1 MSMATRETA
10 RTAYLVLEDGS
21 IHRGESFGAEIP
33 GHGEVVFNTS
43 MTGYQEVLTDPS
55 YAGQLVTLTYPLVG
69 NYGINPQDFESRQI
83 RVAGLITREHCDR
96 PSHGRSDRTLDE
108 FLRSQDIP
116 GISGVDTRAI
126 TRRLREH
133 GVMMGLL
140 TTESPEAALVRLA
153 QMPRYDDQD
162 LVRTVT
168 AAERYR
174 WSAAGPETA
183 AGFHAISAG
192 DDPGETRHRIL
203 VTDVGLKYN
212 ILRLLQERGCEVIA
226 VPADTDAADMLAMGP
241 SGILLSPGPGD
252 PQLLDYVV
260 GNVRQILGRVPV
272 MGICLGHQLVARALG
287 ADTFKL
293 KFGHRG
299 GNHPVKD
306 LNTGR
311 VYITAQNHGFAVNP
325 DTLPPGLEVSHINL
339 NDGTVE
345 GMRHRD
351 LPLFTIQYH
360 SEASPGP
367 RDSEYIFDQFLDM
380 VKEFSQ

>member
-1 MSMATRETA
+1 MATATGG
-10 RTAYLVLEDGS
+10 TAYLVLEDGS
-21 IHRGESFGAEIP
+21 VHRGESFGAPLP

-69 NYGINPQDFESRQI
+69 NYGINPQDFESRRI
-83 RVAGLITREHCDR
+83 RVSGLITREHCDR

-116 GISGVDTRAI
+116 GICGVDTRAI
-126 TRRLREH
+126 TRRLRQQ

-140 TTESPEAALVRLA
+140 TTEAPESALARLRE
-153 QMPRYDDQD
+153 MPRYGEQD
-162 LVRTVT
+162 LVQTVSS
-168 AAERYR
+168 AASYR
-174 WSAAGPETA
+174 WGAAGPEVVA
-183 AGFHAISAG
+183 ADAAAAVDADRGPA
-192 DDPGETRHRIL
+192 RYRIL

-212 ILRLLQERGCEVIA
+212 ILRLLHKRDCEVIA
-226 VPADTDAADMLAMGP
+226 LPAATAAADIIALNP
-241 SGILLSPGPGD
+241 DGILLSPGPGD

-260 GNVRQILGRVPV
+260 GNVQQILGRVPV
-272 MGICLGHQLVARALG
+272 MGICLGHQLVARALC

-306 LNTGR
+306 LSTGR

-325 DTLPPGLEVSHINL
+325 DTLPADLEVSHINL

-345 GMRHRD
+345 GLRHKNM
-351 LPLFTIQYH
+351 PLFTIQYH

-367 RDSEYIFDQFLDM
+367 RDNEYIFDQFLGM
-380 VKEFSQ
+380 VSEFKN